1 MADLKSSFLAPSR
14 PQTTSTPQ
22 SRGLAPKSIVSGS
35 PTAAGSKNAN
45 PSADSG
51 NPLGV
56 GSLGDGRKPF
66 KLSGG

>member
-1 MADLKSSFLAPSR
+1 MASLNESFLAPQPAQKPS
-14 PQTTSTPQ
+14 SPQ
-22 SRGLAPKSIVSGS
+22 SRDLAPKSILPGS
-35 PTAAGSKNAN
+35 AATTRQAN

-56 GSLGDGRKPF
+56 GSLGDGRKPY

>member
-1 MADLKSSFLAPSR
+1 MASLKESFLVPTPA
-14 PQTTSTPQ
+14 QTKATPQ
-22 SRGLAPKSIVSGS
+22 SRDLCPKSILPGS
-35 PTAAGSKNAN
+35 AATTRQAN
-45 PSADSG
+45 PSADKG